1 MKKLIV
7 PLFMY
12 LSFNVATE
20 DLYGI
25 SAKCDDSILTIKRQN
40 ITQATSTL
48 LSNSISCDGV
58 SSASSV
64 DTVKGLFYLPQN
76 DGKII
81 VYDYINNTHT
91 LTPERSVTGTEYII
105 PYKDKSVSSII
116 TTGVDAEDNS
126 STTVLGSLDISDKNG
141 NTLIEQNSDGTSIE
155 IGEDSSGETG
165 LIISNTADSLDIT
178 DGDGETVI
186 EKKADGSIHIGENSL
201 VTVEENGV
209 QQLYA
214 TNVSDEQININIKK
228 GTDLLI
234 DGVSVSG
241 SFNTNATNIATN
253 TTGIATNK
261 TSIATNTTSIATNT
275 TDIATYKTSIAT
287 NTTDIA
293 TNKTSIATNTT
304 DIATN
309 KTSIATNVTNIA
321 ANTAEIAT
329 YTDSITSN
337 TTAVAALGSDLST
350 FKASTNS
357 QMNYMKS
364 DYSSGIASAVA
375 MSQFNL
381 AQDGFSVGI
390 GRGSFNDENETAF
403 GLGYGGE
410 FKNGTLFKLQA
421 SKSGDANGVGLTI
434 TF

>member
-1 MKKLIV
+1 MKK
-7 PLFMY
+7 
-12 LSFNVATE
+12 
-20 DLYGI
+20 
-25 SAKCDDSILTIKRQN
+25 IK
-40 ITQATSTL
+40 
-48 LSNSISCDGV
+48 
-58 SSASSV
+58 
-64 DTVKGLFYLPQN
+64 
-76 DGKII
+76 
-81 VYDYINNTHT
+81 
-91 LTPERSVTGTEYII
+91 YII
-105 PYKDKSVSSII
+105 FLI
-116 TTGVDAEDNS
+116 
-126 STTVLGSLDISDKNG
+126 LLISYQTMKADSYALSA
-141 NTLIEQNSDGTSIE
+141 TC
-155 IGEDSSGETG
+155 SSGELSITRHNLTAGTSAVVNSGHSCVGLNTPHAVDSINGIFYIEQSGSGATLAYNYEKNTIEELASSSGVPRYSIPFSDTAVTSIVNKGTDTDGTATTVIGSTDIVGSDGDSLLSKESDGKVHIGENSAGKTG
-165 LIISNTADSLDIT
+165 LIINDSETSLDIT

-186 EKKADGSIHIGENSL
+186 EKKADGSVHIGENSL

-234 DGVSVSG
+234 DGVSVAG
-241 SFNTNATNIATN
+241 SL
-253 TTGIATNK
+253 
-261 TSIATNTTSIATNT
+261 STNT
-275 TDIATYKTSIAT
+275 TDIATNKTSIAT

-304 DIATN
+304 DIATNTTSIATN

-337 TTAVAALGSDLST
+337 TTAVAALGSDLSA
-350 FKASTNS
+350 FKASANS

-381 AQDGFSVGI
+381 AQDGFSIGV
-390 GRGSFNDENETAF
+390 GRGSYNDENETAF

-421 SKSGDANGVGLTI
+421 SKSGDASGVGLTI
-434 TF
+434 SF

>member
-1 MKKLIV
+1 MKNLYIVILLI
-7 PLFMY
+7 
-12 LSFNVATE
+12 LSINTYAGSGLLVVKALGDT
-20 DLYGI
+20 
-25 SAKCDDSILTIKRQN
+25 DSNGVQEYSIFSKD
-40 ITQATSTL
+40 TS
-48 LSNSISCDGV
+48 
-58 SSASSV
+58 
-64 DTVKGLFYLPQN
+64 
-76 DGKII
+76 
-81 VYDYINNTHT
+81 
-91 LTPERSVTGTEYII
+91 TGTETLLKTFES
-105 PYKDKSVSSII
+105 PYGTCAGCSFVNEYEGKFYLGGGSGFAIYDIATGEVSYLASSGNLI
-116 TTGVDAEDNS
+116 TRQNVWDGEAVISTGTDAEDNS
-126 STTVLGSLDISDKNG
+126 STTILGSLDISDKNG

-165 LIISNTADSLDIT
+165 LIITNTAESLDIT

-186 EKKADGSIHIGENSL
+186 EKKADGSVHIGENSL

-234 DGVSVSG
+234 DGVSVAG
-241 SFNTNATNIATN
+241 SLNTNATN
-253 TTGIATNK
+253 
-261 TSIATNTTSIATNT
+261 
-275 TDIATYKTSIAT
+275 IAT

-293 TNKTSIATNTT
+293 TNKTSLATNTT
-304 DIATN
+304 DIATNKTSIATN

-329 YTDSITSN
+329 YTDSIASN
-337 TTAVAALGSDLST
+337 TTAVAALGSDLSAY
-350 FKASTNS
+350 KASANS

-381 AQDGFSVGI
+381 AQDGFSIGV
-390 GRGSFNDENETAF
+390 GRGSYNDENETAF

-421 SKSGDANGVGLTI
+421 SKSGDASGVGLTI
-434 TF
+434 SF

>member
-1 MKKLIV
+1 MKNLYIAILLVLSIHTYAGSGLLVVKSLGDTDSNGINEYSIYSKDTSTGEETLLKTFESQYGTCAGCSFVNEYEGKFYLGGGSGFAIYDIATGEVSYLASSGNLI
-7 PLFMY
+7 
-12 LSFNVATE
+12 T
-20 DLYGI
+20 
-25 SAKCDDSILTIKRQN
+25 RQN
-40 ITQATSTL
+40 VWDGEAV
-48 LSNSISCDGV
+48 IS
-58 SSASSV
+58 
-64 DTVKGLFYLPQN
+64 
-76 DGKII
+76 
-81 VYDYINNTHT
+81 
-91 LTPERSVTGTEYII
+91 TGT
-105 PYKDKSVSSII
+105 
-116 TTGVDAEDNS
+116 DAEDNS
-126 STTVLGSLDISDKNG
+126 STTILGSLDISDSNG

-186 EKKADGSIHIGENSL
+186 EKKADGSVHIGENSL

-234 DGVSVSG
+234 DGVSVAG
-241 SFNTNATNIATN
+241 SLNTNATNIATN
-253 TTGIATNK
+253 TTDIATN
-261 TSIATNTTSIATNT
+261 
-275 TDIATYKTSIAT
+275 KTSIAT

-309 KTSIATNVTNIA
+309 KTSIAANTTNIA

-329 YTDSITSN
+329 YTDSIAGN
-337 TTAVAALGSDLST
+337 TTAIAALGSDLSA
-350 FKASTNS
+350 FKSSTNS
-357 QMNYMKS
+357 QMTYMKS

-381 AQDGFSVGI
+381 AQDGFSIGV
-390 GRGSFNDENETAF
+390 GRGSYNDEDETAF

-421 SKSGDANGVGLTI
+421 SKSGDASGVGLTI
-434 TF
+434 SF

>member
-1 MKKLIV
+1 MKNLYIAILLVLSINTYAGSGLLVVKSLGDTDSNGVNEYSIYSKDTSTGDETLLKTFESQYGTCAGCSFVNEYEGKFYLGGGSGFAIYDIATGEVSYLASSGNLI
-7 PLFMY
+7 
-12 LSFNVATE
+12 T
-20 DLYGI
+20 
-25 SAKCDDSILTIKRQN
+25 RQN
-40 ITQATSTL
+40 VWDGEAV
-48 LSNSISCDGV
+48 IS
-58 SSASSV
+58 
-64 DTVKGLFYLPQN
+64 
-76 DGKII
+76 
-81 VYDYINNTHT
+81 
-91 LTPERSVTGTEYII
+91 TGT
-105 PYKDKSVSSII
+105 
-116 TTGVDAEDNS
+116 DAEDNS
-126 STTVLGSLDISDKNG
+126 STTILGSLDISDKNG

-165 LIISNTADSLDIT
+165 LIITNTAESLDIT

-186 EKKADGSIHIGENSL
+186 EKKADGSVHIGENSL

-234 DGVSVSG
+234 DGVSVAG
-241 SFNTNATNIATN
+241 SLSTNATNIANNTTDIATN
-253 TTGIATNK
+253 TTSIATNTTSIATNTTDIATNK

-275 TDIATYKTSIAT
+275 TDIAT
-287 NTTDIA
+287 
-293 TNKTSIATNTT
+293 NKTSIATNT
-304 DIATN
+304 
-309 KTSIATNVTNIA
+309 TNIA

-329 YTDSITSN
+329 YTDSIASN
-337 TTAVAALGSDLST
+337 TTAVAALGSDLSA
-350 FKASTNS
+350 FKASANS

-381 AQDGFSVGI
+381 AQEGFSIGV
-390 GRGSFNDENETAF
+390 GRGSYNDENETAF

-421 SKSGDANGVGLTI
+421 SKSGDASGVGLTI
-434 TF
+434 SF

>member
-1 MKKLIV
+1 MKNLYIAILLV
-7 PLFMY
+7 
-12 LSFNVATE
+12 LSINTYAGSGLLVVKALGDT
-20 DLYGI
+20 
-25 SAKCDDSILTIKRQN
+25 DSNGVNEYSIFSRD
-40 ITQATSTL
+40 TS
-48 LSNSISCDGV
+48 
-58 SSASSV
+58 
-64 DTVKGLFYLPQN
+64 
-76 DGKII
+76 
-81 VYDYINNTHT
+81 
-91 LTPERSVTGTEYII
+91 TGTETLLKTFES
-105 PYKDKSVSSII
+105 PYDSCAGCSFVNEYEGKFYLGGAGGFAIYDIATGEVSLLAQTDGTLLVRQNVWDGEAVIS
-116 TTGVDAEDNS
+116 TGTDAEDNS
-126 STTVLGSLDISDKNG
+126 STTILGSLDISDKNG

-165 LIISNTADSLDIT
+165 LIITNTAESLDIT

-186 EKKADGSIHIGENSL
+186 EKKADGSVHIGENSL

-234 DGVSVSG
+234 DGVSVAG
-241 SFNTNATNIATN
+241 SLSTNATN
-253 TTGIATNK
+253 
-261 TSIATNTTSIATNT
+261 IATNTTSIATNT
-275 TDIATYKTSIAT
+275 TSIAT

-329 YTDSITSN
+329 YTDSIASN
-337 TTAVAALGSDLST
+337 TTAVAALGSDLNAY
-350 FKASTNS
+350 KASTNS

-381 AQDGFSVGI
+381 AQDGFSIGV
-390 GRGSFNDENETAF
+390 GRGSYNDENETAF

-421 SKSGDANGVGLTI
+421 SKSGDASGVGLTI
-434 TF
+434 SF

>member
-1 MKKLIV
+1 MKKLSLLIMV
-7 PLFMY
+7 IFSIGQLQAENSY
-12 LSFNVATE
+12 TVEQFNNFCLKEYEEFSDSSCTE
-20 DLYGI
+20 ANFPF
-25 SAKCDDSILTIKRQN
+25 SNPNDSNMRWKYDGADASK
-40 ITQATSTL
+40 QATGIFRV
-48 LSNSISCDGV
+48 NDDGSKELV
-58 SSASSV
+58 ANWE
-64 DTVKGLFYLPQN
+64 D
-76 DGKII
+76 
-81 VYDYINNTHT
+81 NNT
-91 LTPERSVTGTEYII
+91 LNADRSFFDVKSGKFYIYTNDNYTI
-105 PYKDKSVSSII
+105 FDP
-116 TTGVDAEDNS
+116 EDNS
-126 STTVLGSLDISDKNG
+126 LEASTKGYVT
-141 NTLIEQNSDGTSIE
+141 
-155 IGEDSSGETG
+155 SSG
-165 LIISNTADSLDIT
+165 LLFKDIGI
-178 DGDGETVI
+178 DGMI
-186 EKKADGSIHIGENSL
+186 EEKPDGSIHIGENSL
-201 VTVEENGV
+201 VTIEENGV

-214 TNVSDEQININIKK
+214 TDATDEMININIKK

-241 SFNTNATNIATN
+241 SLNTNATNIATN
-253 TTGIATNK
+253 TTDIATNK
-261 TSIATNTTSIATNT
+261 TSIATNTTDIATN
-275 TDIATYKTSIAT
+275 KTSIAT

-381 AQDGFSVGI
+381 AQEGFSVGI
-390 GRGSFNDENETAF
+390 GRGSYNDEDETAF

-421 SKSGDANGVGLTI
+421 SKSGDASGVGLTI
-434 TF
+434 SF

>member
-1 MKKLIV
+1 MSINI
-7 PLFMY
+7 Y
-12 LSFNVATE
+12 SEEINT
-20 DLYGI
+20 YGI
-25 SAKCDDSILTIKRQN
+25 KYNA
-40 ITQATSTL
+40 
-48 LSNSISCDGV
+48 
-58 SSASSV
+58 
-64 DTVKGLFYLPQN
+64 
-76 DGKII
+76 
-81 VYDYINNTHT
+81 
-91 LTPERSVTGTEYII
+91 
-105 PYKDKSVSSII
+105 
-116 TTGVDAEDNS
+116 
-126 STTVLGSLDISDKNG
+126 SDKKN
-141 NTLIEQNSDGTSIE
+141 EVWRANSDGSETLLLQFRFDTNGWTPGNSFADQKTGKLYLWQSGTQKCTPYNVPESPDYTCENLTEDEKGFYVYDPSDNTITKGVKDGYNDGYQKTFQSVLQLDE
-155 IGEDSSGETG
+155 IIKNETDSAGDKSSVIGSDELVASSGTT
-165 LIISNTADSLDIT
+165 IIANGTNSEDGSATTVIGSNDIVGS
-178 DGDGETVI
+178 DGDTLISKES
-186 EKKADGSIHIGENSL
+186 DGSVHIGENSL

-214 TNVSDEQININIKK
+214 TDANDEMININIKK

-241 SFNTNATNIATN
+241 SLSTNATN
-253 TTGIATNK
+253 
-261 TSIATNTTSIATNT
+261 
-275 TDIATYKTSIAT
+275 IAT

-309 KTSIATNVTNIA
+309 KTSIATNKTSIATNATNIA

-381 AQDGFSVGI
+381 AQDGFSIGV
-390 GRGSFNDENETAF
+390 GRGSYNDENETAF

-421 SKSGDANGVGLTI
+421 SKSGDASGVGLTI
-434 TF
+434 SF

>member
-1 MKKLIV
+1 MDENGN
-7 PLFMY
+7 P
-12 LSFNVATE
+12 
-20 DLYGI
+20 
-25 SAKCDDSILTIKRQN
+25 
-40 ITQATSTL
+40 ITQ
-48 LSNSISCDGV
+48 I
-58 SSASSV
+58 
-64 DTVKGLFYLPQN
+64 
-76 DGKII
+76 
-81 VYDYINNTHT
+81 
-91 LTPERSVTGTEYII
+91 GTEQLVDESGDELI
-105 PYKDKSVSSII
+105 SSG
-116 TTGVDAEDNS
+116 TDSDGS
-126 STTVLGSLDISDKNG
+126 KTTVIGSTDIVGSDG
-141 NTLIEQNSDGTSIE
+141 DTLISKE
-155 IGEDSSGETG
+155 
-165 LIISNTADSLDIT
+165 
-178 DGDGETVI
+178 
-186 EKKADGSIHIGENSL
+186 ADGSVHIGENSL

-209 QQLYA
+209 QLLYA
-214 TNVSDEQININIKK
+214 TDADDDLININIKK

-234 DGVSVSG
+234 DGVSVAG
-241 SFNTNATNIATN
+241 SLNTNATNIATN
-253 TTGIATNK
+253 TTGIATN
-261 TSIATNTTSIATNT
+261 TTVIATNTTGIATNT
-275 TDIATYKTSIAT
+275 TGIAT
-287 NTTDIA
+287 NTTA
-293 TNKTSIATNTT
+293 IATNTT
-304 DIATN
+304 G
-309 KTSIATNVTNIA
+309 IATNVTNIA
-321 ANTAEIAT
+321 TNTAEIAT